1 MATAAA
7 SARAGQ
13 LLAMLGLRSDV
24 NTAEA
29 FDSKENCHGEG
40 CGFVAGDRK
49 LPVTFYITTGVTPVT
64 VLRTTAVVVPMSAGG
79 TLQVT
84 GIRIQ
89 YDCCRV
95 CRTHKKCCC

>member
-49 LPVTFYITTGVTPVT
+49 LPVTFYNYRCHTGNRTPDYCSSCPNEC
-64 VLRTTAVVVPMSAGG
+64 RRYF
-79 TLQVT
+79 T
-84 GIRIQ
+84 GNRHSNSI
-89 YDCCRV
+89 
-95 CRTHKKCCC
+95 